1 MAALLWHWDCSSSG
15 MMDVALSMLALIAG
29 GVTLELFVA
38 ARAPLGYQDQ
48 HGFHAGIEP
57 LEDSQSGNPS

>member
-1 MAALLWHWDCSSSG
+1 

-48 HGFHAGIEP
+48 NGFHAGIEP

>member
-1 MAALLWHWDCSSSG
+1 
-15 MMDVALSMLALIAG
+15 MMDVALSVLAVIAG
-29 GVTLELFVA
+29 GVTLELFAA

-57 LEDSQSGNPS
+57 LEDFQIGNPS